1 MDFFDKVSSMAKEI
15 ADGAKGVAG
24 NAKISFKISAIERKI
39 SELNEKLGAAVW
51 SERSGKNEVKTDSD
65 EAAENISDIDAICAE
80 IDGLY
85 SQIDELN
92 AQREALSK
100 EAENEEAEG
109 VDGEPSVKR
118 SCVMCDAVLED
129 EWLFCPV
136 CGEPIVPIEPEPEKE
151 EEPVIDIEPKE
162 EISYDDFAKLQFQVG
177 EIIACEAVPKSK
189 KLLCSQ
195 VKIGSSVKQIVS
207 GIKAHYTPEE
217 MVGKKVMVLVNLKP
231 AKLAGVLSEG
241 MLLCAEDAEGNLA
254 LMTPEKAMPAGAEI
268 C

>member
-1 MDFFDKVSSMAKEI
+1 MLYNLVEGILIGASLLEPFMPETAEKI
-15 ADGAKGVAG
+15 ADQL
-24 NAKISFKISAIERKI
+24 NAPLRDFDQLETFGLY
-39 SELNEKLGAAVW
+39 E
-51 SERSGKNEVKTDSD
+51 SGKKVTETPQILFVRLDLKAVAEKEEEIRQKMIAASGVK
-65 EAAENISDIDAICAE
+65 E
-80 IDGLY
+80 
-85 SQIDELN
+85 
-92 AQREALSK
+92 
-100 EAENEEAEG
+100 
-109 VDGEPSVKR
+109 
-118 SCVMCDAVLED
+118 
-129 EWLFCPV
+129 
-136 CGEPIVPIEPEPEKE
+136 EPEKE